1 MPWEFN
7 GENLVYN
14 APPETAGY
22 TWRPMGQNENGT
34 NPEGEWVKN
43 ENFDP
48 TTLLNG
54 RVDKYGRL
62 DLTPR
67 EDLNAAEQRAY
78 QLAYGGVDPSKEQ
91 FEVKSIDPNFSLK
104 NNLQWWNIDPAYQ
117 DWWVREHSQNK
128 GGAIGTGGGLIG
140 MRPSEYITPA
150 AILAGGALAAYTAPA
165 AAGGFGLTGASVPS
179 LIGGLELGAGGAA
192 GAGGFGLT
200 GASIGGIGLT
210 GASVPSLASGL
221 ELGTA
226 TANSAIQQAAINAAK
241 GAALGGTK
249 NALTGQDI
257 LTGAALGALG
267 GGISSGVSSAL
278 DLGTTGNIIGGSLAG
293 GAKAL
298 AVGTDPFTG
307 LLSGAIGSGVNAGI
321 NTGVDAA
328 ANSGLFDNVISQA
341 NTGNTQMDELFGPTY
356 ADLGYDPYANLNAGD
371 VEAQQGGYYGG
382 VAPENPYTNMSD
394 EQIASA
400 ISAQSGTDPNTALS
414 LVKSLGSTVVKSL
427 LGGTATTAQKALAQ
441 NTGLGSLLG
450 GATNVYLTDQQR
462 QAIQNAYN
470 TQSQA
475 VRGAATQAQNLAA
488 FTPIGTTNFF
498 GSSQFQV
505 DPTTGKLVSAGYT
518 PTAQVAGQM
527 QNLFGL
533 GAQALPTTADTQAI
547 QQQYIAQ
554 QQGLL
559 APGRE
564 QQLAQLQNKQF
575 QTGRTGLA
583 TGGTMTGYAP
593 GQAGLMQTNPELAA
607 YYNSIGQQNAQLAA
621 NAPTY
626 AQDLLNK
633 QIATGTGLFG
643 SANTLQGYAQQPFTM
658 SSDLAKAQAAAGAS
672 AGQLGLTGQTN
683 AAQLASTGSL
693 LSNAAMQGTYN
704 QLGQTATGLGN
715 QIGGMLLQNPTIANW
730 LS

>member
-1 MPWEFN
+1 MRYTLDSFLPLGAFEHCGNRQIKLHGGGGGGIGGFLAEIDPVEAFKGVAN
-7 GENLVYN
+7 S
-14 APPETAGY
+14 TADEQFRQ
-22 TWRPMGQNENGT
+22 TDWVSENGWML
-34 NPEGEWVKN
+34 PIALVAGAYAAGELVG
-43 ENFDP
+43 EAAVAGSTGAVAADGTVFAAGELIP
-48 TTLLNG
+48 AGTTL
-54 RVDKYGRL
+54 
-62 DLTPR
+62 
-67 EDLNAAEQRAY
+67 AE
-78 QLAYGGVDPSKEQ
+78 
-91 FEVKSIDPNFSLK
+91 
-104 NNLQWWNIDPAYQ
+104 
-117 DWWVREHSQNK
+117 
-128 GGAIGTGGGLIG
+128 GT
-140 MRPSEYITPA
+140 A
-150 AILAGGALAAYTAPA
+150 V
-165 AAGGFGLTGASVPS
+165 ASS
-179 LIGGLELGAGGAA
+179 GAA
-192 GAGGFGLT
+192 GTGVAAGEGALSTTEILGSGGFTPTAGSSFAVQPTL
-200 GASIGGIGLT
+200 
-210 GASVPSLASGL
+210 L
-221 ELGTA
+221 EQTA
-226 TANSAIQQAAINAAK
+226 VGAAK
-241 GAALGGTK
+241 GAATGGAK
-249 NALTGQDI
+249 NAITGGDVLQ
-257 LTGAALGALG
+257 GAALGALG
-267 GGISSGVSSAL
+267 GGVASGVSGAI
-278 DLGTTGNIIGGSLAG
+278 DLGAIGNIAG
-293 GAKAL
+293 GATAGSINAL
-298 AVGTDPFTG
+298 ATGRDPLTG
-307 LLSGAIGSGVNAGI
+307 LLYGAAGSTINAGVGAGVNA
-321 NTGVDAA
+321 V

-341 NTGNTQMDELFGPTY
+341 NTGTTGMDELFGQTY

-382 VAPENPYTNMSD
+382 PGYGYQPENPYTNMSD

-400 ISAQSGTDPNTALS
+400 IAAQSGTDSNTALG
-414 LVKSLGSTVVKSL
+414 LVKSLGSSVVKAL
-427 LGGTATTAQKALAQ
+427 LGGTATAAQRYAAQ
-441 NTGLGSLLG
+441 NSGLGGLLG
-450 GATNVYLTDQQR
+450 GATGLYLTDQNR

-470 TQSQA
+470 TQAQS

-564 QQLAQLQNKQF
+564 QQLAQLQNRQF

-583 TGGTMTGYAP
+583 TGGTVAGYAP
-593 GQAGLMQTNPELAA
+593 GQQGLMQTNPELAA

-693 LSNAAMQGTYN
+693 LGNAAMQGTYN